1 MSVKSDNQVKYLGL
15 IFDSNLNWKPYLHE
29 LSKKISRGIGV
40 LSKIRHYVNGNI
52 LLQLYY
58 SLIYPFLTYGLSIW
72 GNTYSST
79 LRPLIILQKKATR
92 IITFSEPGDHSEP
105 FFKKLNIL
113 KLTDLV
119 TLHNALPMYNYH
131 HNLLPSSFEN
141 FFKTVASI
149 HSYNTRLASK
159 STYYLNIIKTNY
171 GKFNFR
177 LAAVKVWNNLDESIK
192 HLPLKSFKN
201 KVMSNILQSYCS

>member
-1 MSVKSDNQVKYLGL
+1 M
-15 IFDSNLNWKPYLHE
+15 HE

-58 SLIYPFLTYGLSIW
+58 SLIYPFLIYGLSIW

-92 IITFSEPGDHSEP
+92 IITFSEPGDH
-105 FFKKLNIL
+105 L

-119 TLHNALPMYNYH
+119 TLHNALLMYNYH

-159 STYYLNIIKTNY
+159 STYYLNTIKTNY

-177 LAAVKVWNNLDESIK
+177 FAAVKVWNNLDESIK
-192 HLPLKSFKN
+192 HLLLKSFKN
-201 KVMSNILQSYCS
+201 KVMLNILQSYCS

>member
-1 MSVKSDNQVKYLGL
+1 M
-15 IFDSNLNWKPYLHE
+15 
-29 LSKKISRGIGV
+29 
-40 LSKIRHYVNGNI
+40 
-52 LLQLYY
+52 
-58 SLIYPFLTYGLSIW
+58 
-72 GNTYSST
+72 
-79 LRPLIILQKKATR
+79 IILQKKAIR

-105 FFKKLNIL
+105 LFKKLNIL

-119 TLHNALPMYNYH
+119 TLHNALLVYYYH
-131 HNLLPSSFEN
+131 HNRLPTSFEN

-159 STYYLNIIKTNY
+159 STYYFNIIKTNY

-177 LAAVKVWNNLDESIK
+177 FAAVKVWNNLDESIK
-192 HLPLKSFKN
+192 HLPLKYFKN